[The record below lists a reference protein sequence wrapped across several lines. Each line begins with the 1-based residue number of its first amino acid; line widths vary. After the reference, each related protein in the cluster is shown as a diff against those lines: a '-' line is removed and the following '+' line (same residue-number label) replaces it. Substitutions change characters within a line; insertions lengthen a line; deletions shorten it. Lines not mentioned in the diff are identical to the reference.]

1 MKPEMENAIAF
12 PHNFDGLQAVW
23 GYSLDYEDEG
33 LMVYEIE
40 TGAEVH
46 WFPHDDLIPALERF
60 GSYGIW
66 KLIFQGKEWE
76 KVPSLAE
83 FAKTYR
89 AGAVE
94 IQKAVGDDDCTK
106 QKGE

>member
-76 KVPSLAE
+76 TVPSLAE
-83 FAKTYR
+83 FAKTYSR
-89 AGAVE
+89 WG
-94 IQKAVGDDDCTK
+94 C
-106 QKGE
+106 